1 MKIRNLLRKLNDAVR
16 PPHVGALQPTDIT
29 ERGGT
34 EHSAPNYVPSQ
45 QDEKQGEGRRL
56 VDAEERQW
64 VEYMPSQQDDR
75 PPH

>member
-1 MKIRNLLRKLNDAVR
+1 MTLRELLKKLQLR
-16 PPHVGALQPTDIT
+16 SP
-29 ERGGT
+29 
-34 EHSAPNYVPSQ
+34 
-45 QDEKQGEGRRL
+45 KQGEGQRL